1 MAKEIL
7 IIAGA
12 TASGKSSH
20 ALDFARKNN
29 GVIINCDSRQ
39 IYEELPLLS
48 ACPSEE
54 EMQEISHNLYAF
66 LKGTERYD
74 VMRYVHDVARLLPFI
89 EGNNQTPIFVGGTG
103 FYIDALINGLSPIPE
118 VSSCVIHSL
127 NIKKNEKRVEELYEE
142 LQRKDPVLAEK
153 LSPTDSQR
161 ILRGL
166 AVYDS
171 AKRPLSYFQSLPKQ
185 KIIDRDFEVKII
197 SRPVEELN
205 VRIEKRIDQMFEEGV
220 LKEVVELLKK
230 NYPET
235 APVMQS
241 IGVPEIRA
249 FLNKEITETDAKEQM
264 LIRTRQYAKRQRTW
278 FRRFE
283 KDSNS

>member
-1 MAKEIL
+1 
-7 IIAGA
+7 
-12 TASGKSSH
+12 
-20 ALDFARKNN
+20 
-29 GVIINCDSRQ
+29 CDSRQ

-48 ACPSEE
+48 ACPTKKEIEE
-54 EMQEISHNLYAF
+54 IPHELYAF

-74 VMRYVHDVARLLPFI
+74 AMRYVHDVARLLPFI
-89 EGNNQTPIFVGGTG
+89 EGNNQTPIFTGGTG
-103 FYIDALINGLSPIPE
+103 FYIDALINGLSAIPE
-118 VSSCVIHSL
+118 VSTCVIHSL
-127 NIKKNEKRVEELYEE
+127 NRKKDEKGIEKLYEE
-142 LQRKDPVLAEK
+142 LQRKDPVLAAK

-205 VRIEKRIDQMFEEGV
+205 TRIEKRIEKMFKEGV
-220 LKEVVELLKK
+220 LKEVLALLKK
-230 NYPET
+230 NYSET

-249 FLNKEITETDAKEQM
+249 FLNKEITETDAKEQI

-278 FRRFE
+278 FRRFD
-283 KDSNS
+283 KKI